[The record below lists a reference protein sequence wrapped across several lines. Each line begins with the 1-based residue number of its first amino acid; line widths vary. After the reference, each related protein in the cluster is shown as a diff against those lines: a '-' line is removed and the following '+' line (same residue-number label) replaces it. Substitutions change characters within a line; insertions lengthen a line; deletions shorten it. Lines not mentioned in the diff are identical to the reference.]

1 MEELFV
7 SVDNFVLAD
16 SAFSLGTASWC
27 QNFCVSLP
35 VSFVSGRVPRIRKEK
50 KRKDQKRK
58 DKYVNVFMYLYIYL
72 PHLLTHLLIHS
83 NLLVRMKE
91 VPAEK
96 LNL

>member
-50 KRKDQKRK
+50 IRKEKT
-58 DKYVNVFMYLYIYL
+58 NMLMYSCICIFTF
-72 PHLLTHLLIHS
+72 LTYSLTCSFIQICL
-83 NLLVRMKE
+83 
-91 VPAEK
+91 
-96 LNL
+96 

>member
-27 QNFCVSLP
+27 QNFCVCLP

-50 KRKDQKRK
+50 T
-58 DKYVNVFMYLYIYL
+58 NMLMYSCICIFTF
-72 PHLLTHLLIHS
+72 LTYSLTCSFIQICL
-83 NLLVRMKE
+83 
-91 VPAEK
+91 
-96 LNL
+96 